1 MKSKQP
7 FKKYY
12 ALEKN
17 VLVWEMCG
25 FHMQYIDCDYVCMS
39 QSGGRVERENGGL
52 KGKRKR
58 KKGRNVPK

>member
-1 MKSKQP
+1 M
-7 FKKYY
+7 
-12 ALEKN
+12 
-17 VLVWEMCG
+17 LVWEMRG